1 MISKETYFSS
11 IAGSVVALITS
22 VQNMLSY
29 YRMCSLTTER
39 VLFTTG
45 NVVALITSILLTRR
59 LIVEFRLAVHKMRS
73 GHPDGQLMS
82 AVFCLSVSLSLQP
95 LFVCMCIASAVLC
108 LSVACVCSSLQPSFV
123 VCLSVLPLFVCMCI
137 TAVGQQGPSLPC
149 STVRSPP

>member
-82 AVFCLSVSLSLQP
+82 AVLCLSVSLSLQP
-95 LFVCMCIASAVLC
+95 PSMFTLARTRARTRTHACMHTDTHVRL
-108 LSVACVCSSLQPSFV
+108 VVSSS
-123 VCLSVLPLFVCMCI
+123 
-137 TAVGQQGPSLPC
+137 
-149 STVRSPP
+149 